1 MNKQKNT
8 HGQHDYRGIIIYG
21 AFSIK
26 EDSCPSEEV
35 DGFDL
40 GEVVFAEQDD
50 QGNVEVRNINEN
62 FVPSGE
68 KKFIPKEQFLNCYL
82 PEPSMF
88 NNKVLPALQ
97 ELNATIEEGEKAL
110 QNNELFSAEHE
121 FNNALCIDEKNIRA
135 TFNLGLTYLEMQ
147 DWDNTEQIF
156 QKLIKMDAP
165 FKKEQKHLFNKF
177 GIELRKKGLHKHAL
191 KYYSKAVRLE
201 TEDEHLCFNIARV
214 FHDKGNIRK
223 CKRYLQK
230 ALQYNPDFKYAKSML
245 QYLQ

>member
-1 MNKQKNT
+1 MSKQKNT
-8 HGQHDYRGIIIYG
+8 DEQRDNPEVIIYG

-26 EDSCPSEEV
+26 EDSCSFEDV
-35 DGFDL
+35 NDFDL

-50 QGNVEVRNINEN
+50 QGNVSVRNINEN

-68 KKFIPKEQFLNCYL
+68 EKTLSKEQFLNCYI

-97 ELNATIEEGEKAL
+97 KLNSTIEEGEKAL
-110 QNNELFSAEHE
+110 RNNELSTAEHE
-121 FNNALCIDEKNIRA
+121 FNNALYIDEKNIRA

-177 GIELRKKGLHKHAL
+177 GIELRKKGLHNHAL

-214 FHDKGNIRK
+214 FHDKGNISK